1 MQSYGL
7 TLLLKDDAD
16 VIDRYKRYHRE
27 AWPEVIARLKEIG
40 IIEMKIFLIGRRLFM
55 YMEAVDG
62 FDPDRDF
69 PKLNELPRY
78 REWDVLMSSMQERVP
93 EGEKGSGGRRWKR
106 CSTSTGERA
115 RPACPASAPDPDR
128 QR

>member
-1 MQSYGL
+1 MTFL
-7 TLLLKDDAD
+7 IKNDAD
-16 VIDRYKRYHRE
+16 VIERYKRYHRE

-93 EGEKGSGGRRWKR
+93 EAREGEWWAAM
-106 CSTSTGERA
+106 EEVF
-115 RPACPASAPDPDR
+115 DLNW
-128 QR
+128 

>member
-1 MQSYGL
+1 
-7 TLLLKDDAD
+7 LLLKDDAD

-93 EGEKGSGGRRWKR
+93 EAREGEWWAAM
-106 CSTSTGERA
+106 EEVF
-115 RPACPASAPDPDR
+115 DLNW
-128 QR
+128 

>member
-69 PKLNELPRY
+69 PKLNDLPRY
-78 REWDVLMSSMQERVP
+78 REWDELMSSMQERVP
-93 EGEKGSGGRRWKR
+93 EARDGEWWAAM
-106 CSTSTGERA
+106 EEVF
-115 RPACPASAPDPDR
+115 DLNW
-128 QR
+128 

>member
-27 AWPEVIARLKEIG
+27 SWPEVIARLKEIG
-40 IIEMKIFLIGRRLFM
+40 ITEMKIFLIGRRLFM
-55 YMEAVDG
+55 YMEAIDG

-69 PKLNELPRY
+69 PKLNDLPRY
-78 REWDVLMSSMQERVP
+78 REWDALMSSMQERVP
-93 EGEKGSGGRRWKR
+93 EARDGEWWAAM
-106 CSTSTGERA
+106 EEVF
-115 RPACPASAPDPDR
+115 DLNW
-128 QR
+128 

>member
-40 IIEMKIFLIGRRLFM
+40 ITEMKIFLIGRRLFM
-55 YMEAVDG
+55 YMEAIDG

-93 EGEKGSGGRRWKR
+93 EAREGEWWAAM
-106 CSTSTGERA
+106 EEVF
-115 RPACPASAPDPDR
+115 DLNW
-128 QR
+128 

>member
-55 YMEAVDG
+55 YMEAIDG

-69 PKLNELPRY
+69 PKLNDLPRY
-78 REWDVLMSSMQERVP
+78 REWDALMSSMQERVP
-93 EGEKGSGGRRWKR
+93 EARDGEWWAAM
-106 CSTSTGERA
+106 EEVF
-115 RPACPASAPDPDR
+115 DLNW
-128 QR
+128 

>member
-16 VIDRYKRYHRE
+16 VIERYKGYHRE

-40 IIEMKIFLIGRRLFM
+40 ISEMKIYLIGRRLFM
-55 YMEAVDG
+55 YMEAVEG

-69 PKLNELPRY
+69 PKLNDLPRF
-78 REWDVLMSSMQERVP
+78 
-93 EGEKGSGGRRWKR
+93 RRWDGVMEPIAGAV
-106 CSTSTGERA
+106 CGA
-115 RPACPASAPDPDR
+115 REGS
-128 QR
+128 

>member
-40 IIEMKIFLIGRRLFM
+40 ITEMKIFLIGRRLFM
-55 YMEAVDG
+55 YMEAIDG

-69 PKLNELPRY
+69 PKLNDLPRY

-93 EGEKGSGGRRWKR
+93 EAREGEWWAAM
-106 CSTSTGERA
+106 EEVF
-115 RPACPASAPDPDR
+115 DLNW
-128 QR
+128 

>member
-7 TLLLKDDAD
+7 TLLLKDDAA
-16 VIDRYKRYHRE
+16 VVERYKHHHRD

-40 IIEMKIFLIGRRLFM
+40 ITEMKIYLIGRRLFM

-69 PKLNELPRY
+69 PKLNDLPRY
-78 REWDVLMSSMQERVP
+78 REWDELMSSMQERVP
-93 EGEKGSGGRRWKR
+93 EARDGEWWAAM
-106 CSTSTGERA
+106 EEVF
-115 RPACPASAPDPDR
+115 DLNW
-128 QR
+128 

>member
-16 VIDRYKRYHRE
+16 VIDRYRRYHRE

-93 EGEKGSGGRRWKR
+93 EAREGEWWAAM
-106 CSTSTGERA
+106 EEVF
-115 RPACPASAPDPDR
+115 DLNW
-128 QR
+128 

>member
-1 MQSYGL
+1 MQNYGL

-40 IIEMKIFLIGRRLFM
+40 ITEMKIFLIGRRLFM
-55 YMEAVDG
+55 YMEAIDG

-69 PKLNELPRY
+69 PKLNDLPRY

-93 EGEKGSGGRRWKR
+93 EAREGEWWAAM
-106 CSTSTGERA
+106 EEVF
-115 RPACPASAPDPDR
+115 DLNW
-128 QR
+128 

>member
-1 MQSYGL
+1 EMQSYGL
-7 TLLLKDDAD
+7 ALLRKADSD

-55 YMEAVDG
+55 YMEAVGG

-78 REWDVLMSSMQERVP
+78 REWDVLMSSKQERTP
-93 EGEKGSGGRRWKR
+93 EASDREGRA
-106 CSTSTGERA
+106 G
-115 RPACPASAPDPDR
+115 
-128 QR
+128 

>member
-40 IIEMKIFLIGRRLFM
+40 ITEMKIYLIGRRLFM
-55 YMEAVDG
+55 YMEAIDG

-93 EGEKGSGGRRWKR
+93 EAREGEWWAAM
-106 CSTSTGERA
+106 EEVF
-115 RPACPASAPDPDR
+115 DLNW
-128 QR
+128 

>member
-27 AWPEVIARLKEIG
+27 SWPEVIARLKEIG
-40 IIEMKIFLIGRRLFM
+40 ITEMKIFLIGRRLFM
-55 YMEAVDG
+55 YMEAIDG

-69 PKLNELPRY
+69 PKLNDLPRY

-93 EGEKGSGGRRWKR
+93 EAREGEWWAAM
-106 CSTSTGERA
+106 EEVF
-115 RPACPASAPDPDR
+115 DLNW
-128 QR
+128 

>member
-7 TLLLKDDAD
+7 TLLLKGDAD
-16 VIDRYKRYHRE
+16 VIESYKGYHRE

-40 IIEMKIFLIGRRLFM
+40 ISEMKIYLIGRRLFM

-69 PKLNELPRY
+69 PKLNDLPRY
-78 REWDVLMSSMQERVP
+78 REWDALMSSMQERVCAAR
-93 EGEKGSGGRRWKR
+93 EGDRWAAM
-106 CSTSTGERA
+106 EEVF
-115 RPACPASAPDPDR
+115 DLNW
-128 QR
+128 